1 VLVATLGSIIFKLAE
16 KERVKS
22 LASSS
27 VKIKG
32 YDVLASYKI
41 VYGFAIFTSFSLLL
55 AICVFFYAAC
65 NSNLDLFN
73 SYSDAFSIL
82 LTFLILWPLYLY
94 FSIILSDKA
103 MQNFTKLYVRA
114 VSICSPKAIILIKHQ
129 REEIRV
135 IVRGLMKK
143 YGPEI
148 FPSMKVKKVQ
158 KKAVE
163 FGQSINEAFGLLSEI
178 GFS

>member
-1 VLVATLGSIIFKLAE
+1 MAE
-16 KERVKS
+16 KERVKALS
-22 LASSS
+22 SSS
-27 VKIKG
+27 VKIHG

-41 VYGFAIFTSFSLLL
+41 VYGFAIFTTFSILLS
-55 AICVFFYAAC
+55 ICVFFYSAC
-65 NSNLDLFN
+65 NLNLDLFN
-73 SYSDAFSIL
+73 SYSDAVSIL
-82 LTFLILWPLYLY
+82 FTFLIIWPLYLY

-114 VSICSPKAIILIKHQ
+114 VSICSPRAINIIKKQ
-129 REEIRV
+129 REEIRL

-148 FPSMKVKKVQ
+148 YPSMKVKKPA
-158 KKAVE
+158 KKPVE